1 MTERKLRKSGK
12 SPMKVKAELLKKVD
26 APPLPDIMR
35 GLTDVQAE
43 TIEHILSDTMN
54 LENNRGAKSR
64 IPVPVNTARL
74 QIMAELVPPKYP
86 MFAKLLKSLE
96 SDIRE
101 NQVSEEGKRV
111 LEVVH
116 ALSESLRDKEK
127 TTAERLTS
135 PPE

>member
-1 MTERKLRKSGK
+1 MSERKLRKSGK

-54 LENNRGAKSR
+54 LESNRGAKSR
-64 IPVPVNTARL
+64 IPIPVNTARL
-74 QIMAELVPPKYP
+74 QIMAALVPPKYP
-86 MFAKLLKSLE
+86 MFARLLTTLE
-96 SDIRE
+96 TDIRE

>member
-1 MTERKLRKSGK
+1 MAERKLRGSKK
-12 SPMKVKAELLKKVD
+12 SPMKIKAELLKKVES
-26 APPLPDIMR
+26 PPLPDIMG
-35 GLTDVQAE
+35 GLTSVQAE

-54 LENNRGAKSR
+54 LESNRGAKSR

-74 QIMAELVPPKYP
+74 QAMAEIVPAKYP
-86 MFAKLLKSLE
+86 MFGRFMKNLE
-96 SDIRE
+96 SNIRE

-127 TTAERLTS
+127 SMGEKLTS
-135 PPE
+135 LPE